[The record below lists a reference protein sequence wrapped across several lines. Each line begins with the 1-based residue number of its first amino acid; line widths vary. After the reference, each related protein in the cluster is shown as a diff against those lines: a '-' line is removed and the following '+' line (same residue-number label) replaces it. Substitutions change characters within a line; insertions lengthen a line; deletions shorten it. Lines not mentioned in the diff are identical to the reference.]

1 MAERKNPLLKDE
13 EVSSSEE
20 NSPEFVEIQTY
31 FNTLLNDNSRK
42 EKYEPEYYFSLK
54 NQKLELNFEK
64 LGKNE
69 EIKYGWFNLEYI
81 VEKNIEEFVNNVK
94 AEGLEEIREEI
105 MVSPLPIPNFADISD
120 IILCKFI
127 IGKSKVIYQDEPL
140 EEKDKEKY
148 KKEYDTIIRVPIYP
162 KRKKIIKRYNIL
174 KKENIDLLYLIR
186 LRQPEVDF
194 QFP

>member
-13 EVSSSEE
+13 EISSSEE
-20 NSPEFVEIQTY
+20 NSPEFVEIKTY

-42 EKYEPEYYFSLK
+42 EKYEPELYFSLK
-54 NQKLELNFEK
+54 NQKFELNFEK

-69 EIKYGWFNLEYI
+69 DINYGLFN
-81 VEKNIEEFVNNVK
+81 VEDLDEKKREEFIIK
-94 AEGLEEIREEI
+94 LKTKGLEEIKEEI
-105 MVSPLPIPNFADISD
+105 LVSPLPISNFDPIRN

-148 KKEYDTIIRVPIYP
+148 KKEYDTIIREPIYP
-162 KRKKIIKRYNIL
+162 KRKKMIKRYNIL
-174 KKENIDLLYLIR
+174 KKENIDLLYLII
-186 LRQPEVDF
+186 LREPEVDF
-194 QFP
+194 

>member
-13 EVSSSEE
+13 EISSSEE
-20 NSPEFVEIQTY
+20 NSPEFVEIKTY

-42 EKYEPEYYFSLK
+42 EKYEPELYFSLK
-54 NQKLELNFEK
+54 NQKFELNFEK

-69 EIKYGWFNLEYI
+69 AINYGWFN
-81 VEKNIEEFVNNVK
+81 VEDLDEKKREEFIIK
-94 AEGLEEIREEI
+94 LKTKGLEEIKEEI
-105 MVSPLPIPNFADISD
+105 LVSPLPISNFDPIRN

-148 KKEYDTIIRVPIYP
+148 KKEYDTIIREPIYP
-162 KRKKIIKRYNIL
+162 KRKKMIKRYNIL
-174 KKENIDLLYLIR
+174 KKENIDLLYLII
-186 LRQPEVDF
+186 LREPEVDF
-194 QFP
+194 